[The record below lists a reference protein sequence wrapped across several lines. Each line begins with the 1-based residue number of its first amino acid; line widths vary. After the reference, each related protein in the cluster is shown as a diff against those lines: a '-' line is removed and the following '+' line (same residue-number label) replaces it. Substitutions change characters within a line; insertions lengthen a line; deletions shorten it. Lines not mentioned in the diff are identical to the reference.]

1 MRKFFLV
8 GLVVAMAVAV
18 AALAA
23 EMPGKITIKDCADTK
38 TPVVFDHAA
47 HVKAAKDCVTCHH
60 TQKDLTAASAATVA
74 VDKCGKCHMTPEK
87 AETPACSGKKMTDN
101 PYHIGCVACHKEAKK
116 ADAATK
122 APTACTGCHPK
133 AGA

>member
-8 GLVVAMAVAV
+8 ALVAALAVAV

-38 TPVVFDHAA
+38 TPVTFDHAA
-47 HVKAAKDCVTCHH
+47 HVKVAKDCVGCHH
-60 TQKDLTAASAATVA
+60 TQKDLTAETAATIKVET
-74 VDKCGKCHMTPEK
+74 CGSCHIKPEK
-87 AETPACSGKKMTDN
+87 PETPACSGKKMTDN
-101 PYHIGCVACHKEAKK
+101 PYHISCIPCHKDANK
-116 ADAATK
+116 AAGNTK
-122 APTACTGCHPK
+122 APDKCAGCHPK

>member
-8 GLVVAMAVAV
+8 GLVAALVVAV
-18 AALAA
+18 AAMAA
-23 EMPGKITIKDCADTK
+23 EMPGKIVIKDCADTK
-38 TPVVFDHAA
+38 TPVEFDHAA

-60 TQKDLTAASAATVA
+60 TQKDLTAETAATVA

-87 AETPACSGKKMTDN
+87 AETPKCSGKTMKDN
-101 PYHIGCVACHKEAKK
+101 PYHIGCVSCHKEAKAAK
-116 ADAATK
+116 ADSK

>member
-8 GLVVAMAVAV
+8 GLVAALAVAV
-18 AALAA
+18 AAMAA

-38 TPVVFDHAA
+38 TPVTFDHAA

-60 TQKDLTAASAATVA
+60 TQKDLTAENGTTLA
-74 VDKCGKCHMTPEK
+74 VEKCGKCHIKPEK

-101 PYHIGCVACHKEAKK
+101 PYHIGCVSCHKETKAAK
-116 ADAATK
+116 ADTK
-122 APTACTGCHPK
+122 APTTCVGCHPK